1 MPIGAAGQK
10 KTLMRC
16 AGLLR
21 RLWPLP
27 IRKNPIAASGP
38 TIVGRKG
45 TCGMASIM
53 ARRARAAPREVQD
66 PGMIGRIPV
75 VLVPR
80 VSIQTARIP
89 TVPNQTDRTQS
100 ILPRTVRIQ
109 TDHIQIVHAPTAR
122 IQTDRTQSI
131 LPRTVRIQTDHIQIV
146 HAPTGHTLTVPGQR
160 SRDSTA
166 RQERVGERGVQV
178 RTIEGFS
185 LLRAVVLLI
194 AEALVAQRNRI
205 ASL

>member
-109 TDHIQIVHAPTAR
+109 TDHIQIVHAPT
-122 IQTDRTQSI
+122 
-131 LPRTVRIQTDHIQIV
+131 
-146 HAPTGHTLTVPGQR
+146 GHTLTVPGQR

>member
-1 MPIGAAGQK
+1 
-10 KTLMRC
+10 
-16 AGLLR
+16 
-21 RLWPLP
+21 
-27 IRKNPIAASGP
+27 
-38 TIVGRKG
+38 
-45 TCGMASIM
+45 
-53 ARRARAAPREVQD
+53 
-66 PGMIGRIPV
+66 
-75 VLVPR
+75 
-80 VSIQTARIP
+80 
-89 TVPNQTDRTQS
+89 
-100 ILPRTVRIQ
+100 
-109 TDHIQIVHAPTAR
+109 TDHIQIA
-122 IQTDRTQSI
+122 
-131 LPRTVRIQTDHIQIV
+131 